1 MATRTIT
8 VHDRC
13 TTESCGRVLHS
24 ISEGERGLCSSC
36 WVKGLKPE
44 TMKSLNRL
52 IASAFNGASDAE
64 KDAAVD
70 DAFKQLGQEEERHGH
85 AG

>member
-13 TTESCGRVLHS
+13 TAEGCNRILHS

-36 WVKGLKPE
+36 WF
-44 TMKSLNRL
+44 KSLPGPTRGALNRV
-52 IASAFNGASDAE
+52 IASAFNGASEAE
-64 KDAAVD
+64 KERAVD
-70 DAFKQLGQEEERHGH
+70 EAFKELGISKKG
-85 AG
+85 A